1 MAHILIVDDESSNRY
16 LLEVVLR
23 AAGHE
28 VVSTADGAEALGAAR
43 ATPPSLIISDI
54 LMPVMDGF
62 VLCKEWKADG
72 LLAKIPFIF
81 YTATY
86 TEEEDERFA
95 LSLGADRFLRKPLE
109 PDALLAA
116 VDQALADSRPAASL
130 PRVPDLAAELAFLS
144 AHDETLARKLQHKH
158 EQLQQSE
165 RKYRSYFD
173 SSPVAI
179 IVLDGSGRILDFN
192 PAACRLSLY
201 PASELHGK
209 ALTELA
215 DPSSAPAALAAFAAL
230 PDTGGT
236 LARYKVRR
244 RDGTVR
250 EVQVSA
256 IRLDGARVLAFCE
269 DVTEQVQAE
278 ETVRRANADLEKRV
292 RERTVQL
299 EQANRELEAFCY
311 SVSHDLRAPLRAVDG
326 YSHLLEE
333 IAADRLDEESRR
345 LVDSIRQSA
354 RRMSNLINDLLSL
367 SKTSR
372 QDLRIGLVDMERL
385 AEAVVWELLPA
396 DERDRSDVTI
406 HPLPKA
412 AGDEGLL
419 RQVWANLLG
428 NAVKFSSKKEKR
440 AIEIGV
446 RFSGNETAY
455 FVRDNGVG
463 FPPEHAQRLFDVFQR
478 LHAAGDFEGS
488 GIGLAIVRRIVE
500 RHGGRVWAESVPGAG
515 ATFWFALGEAEGS
528 LDGETSD
535 GRKPNPGDGRP
546 AIRS

>member
-1 MAHILIVDDESSNRY
+1 MAEILIVDDESSNRY

-28 VVSTADGAEALGAAR
+28 VISTANGAEALEAAR
-43 ATPPSLIISDI
+43 ATPPSLILSDI

-72 LLAKIPFIF
+72 LLAQIPFVF

-95 LSLGADRFLRKPLE
+95 LSLGADLFLRKPLE
-109 PDALLAA
+109 PDALIAA
-116 VDQALADSRPAASL
+116 VEQALAGARPSATPSRES
-130 PRVPDLAAELAFLS
+130 DLTAELAFLA
-144 AHDETLARKLQHKH
+144 AHDEALARKLQHKH
-158 EQLQQSE
+158 EQLRKSE
-165 RKYRSYFD
+165 RRYRSYFD

-201 PASELHGK
+201 PASELRGK
-209 ALTELA
+209 ALSELG
-215 DPSSAPAALAAFAAL
+215 DPSSARAALAAFAVP
-230 PDTGGT
+230 PDTGVT
-236 LARYKVRR
+236 LATYEFRR

-256 IRLDGARVLAFCE
+256 IRLDGARGLAFCE
-269 DVTEQVQAE
+269 DVTERVQAE
-278 ETVRRANADLEKRV
+278 EAVRRANADLEERV

-299 EQANRELEAFCY
+299 EQANRELEAFSY

-326 YSHLLEE
+326 YSRLLEE
-333 IAADRLDEESRR
+333 IAADRLDEESLG
-345 LVDSIRQSA
+345 LVASIRQSA

-367 SKTSR
+367 SKMGR
-372 QDLRIGLVDMERL
+372 QHLRIGLIDMGRL
-385 AEAVVWELLPA
+385 AETVFSELLPA
-396 DERDRSDVTI
+396 DERVRSDVTI

-412 AGDEGLL
+412 AGDEGLI

-428 NAVKFSSKKEKR
+428 NAVKFSSRRER
-440 AIEIGV
+440 GAIEVGV
-446 RFSGNETAY
+446 RVSGNETAY

-463 FPPEHAQRLFDVFQR
+463 FAPEHAQRLFNVFQR
-478 LHAAGDFEGS
+478 LHAAGDFEGT
-488 GIGLAIVRRIVE
+488 GVGLALVRRIVE
-500 RHGGRVWAESVPGAG
+500 RHGGRVWAESAPGAG
-515 ATFWFALGEAEGS
+515 ATFWFTLGKAEGS
-528 LDGETSD
+528 DDGGTSC
-535 GRKPNPGDGRP
+535 
-546 AIRS
+546 A